1 MTRETPLN
9 PAASAV
15 ASDAILG
22 ALPAG
27 FLAKVSQTATD
38 RAQAWD
44 AVADVLSPPDVR
56 LVERL
61 RSGELVQVWR
71 QGSSWLGDDTH
82 MLTAE
87 LMSLDVYAR
96 GAARREASD
105 DLADL
110 RSGYLALVG
119 ESDEAVG
126 ELRDVAALCR
136 EEAQAWATGQVEAA
150 KALRVA
156 QQELITGRLVGELP
170 ELAGRLV
177 RESEA
182 NVWRLLGRL
191 TLAILSA
198 ETGRDFQRAVL
209 GERTRRR

>member
-1 MTRETPLN
+1 MGT
-9 PAASAV
+9 
-15 ASDAILG
+15 
-22 ALPAG
+22 LPAG

-38 RAQAWD
+38 RADAWD
-44 AVADVLSPPDVR
+44 AVADVLSPPDAA
-56 LVERL
+56 LADRL
-61 RSGELVQVWR
+61 RSGALVQVWR

-96 GAARREASD
+96 GAVRRAAED

-110 RSGYLALVG
+110 RSGYDALVAPSAHLVDG
-119 ESDEAVG
+119 
-126 ELRDVAALCR
+126 LREVAAGCR
-136 EEAQAWATGQVEAA
+136 AEAQAWSDGRADEA
-150 KALRVA
+150 KALRAA
-156 QQELITGRLVGELP
+156 QQDLIADRLATDLP

-177 RESEA
+177 READA

-209 GERTRRR
+209 GERMRRG

>member
-1 MTRETPLN
+1 MP
-9 PAASAV
+9 
-15 ASDAILG
+15 G
-22 ALPAG
+22 ALPSA
-27 FLAKVSQTATD
+27 FLAKVSQTAAD
-38 RAQAWD
+38 RARAWD
-44 AVADVLSPPDVR
+44 AVADVLSPPDAA

-96 GAARREASD
+96 GAARRESSD

-110 RSGYLALVG
+110 RNGYLALVAG
-119 ESDEAVG
+119 CAHVMG
-126 ELRDVAALCR
+126 GLRGVAALCR
-136 EEAQAWATGQVEAA
+136 DEAQAWSTGQPEQA

-156 QQELITGRLVGELP
+156 QQELITDRLAGELP

-209 GERTRRR
+209 GERSRRR

>member
-1 MTRETPLN
+1 MTGSIGA
-9 PAASAV
+9 PAP
-15 ASDAILG
+15 DALLS
-22 ALPAG
+22 ALPST
-27 FLAKVSQTATD
+27 FLAKVSQTASD
-38 RAQAWD
+38 RARAWD
-44 AVADVLSPPDVR
+44 AVAEVLSPPDAA

-61 RSGELVQVWR
+61 RSGALVQVWR

-96 GAARREASD
+96 GAVRRGADD

-110 RSGYLALVG
+110 RTGYDTLVAPG
-119 ESDEAVG
+119 AHLVTG
-126 ELRDVAALCR
+126 LREVAALCR
-136 EEAQAWATGQVEAA
+136 EEAQAWSAGRVDHA
-150 KALRVA
+150 KTLRVD
-156 QQELITGRLVGELP
+156 QQDLITDRLATELP

-177 RESEA
+177 REGET

-191 TLAILSA
+191 TLAILST

-209 GERTRRR
+209 GERERRR